1 MFCSESF
8 LCLVSLVFIMAS
20 FSGYYVRQSL
30 DMLNENEDVFQHV
43 KYEDRIKRWIK
54 IDEYL
59 RIHGVTL
66 EELAEH
72 AIENLQKIHRD
83 DHHEGLL
90 HMANMELA
98 SKGQYNA
105 SSYSPM
111 GERQAPTAYQIDKFL
126 HAMETA
132 SHMRPKYKMV
142 SSLEPEEE
150 MVTTKE
156 KRSSIRITRSR
167 RGILKLIP
175 NNKIQSRNNGAIM
188 RVK

>member
-72 AIENLQKIHRD
+72 AIENPQRIHQN
-83 DHHEGLL
+83 DHYEGLL
-90 HMANMELA
+90 YMANIESA
-98 SKGQYNA
+98 IKDKYNV
-105 SSYSPM
+105 SSYSYM
-111 GERQAPTAYQIDKFL
+111 CEQQEPTIYQIDKFL
-126 HAMETA
+126 HSMETA
-132 SHMRPKYKMV
+132 SHMRSKYKML
-142 SSLEPEEE
+142 SSLESEEE
-150 MVTTKE
+150 MFTTLA
-156 KRSSIRITRSR
+156 KRPSIKITRSR
-167 RGILKLIP
+167 RGRLKLIP
-175 NNKIQSRNNGAIM
+175 NNKIRRGIIEQ
-188 RVK
+188 

>member
-20 FSGYYVRQSL
+20 FSGCYVRQSL

-72 AIENLQKIHRD
+72 AIENAQRIHQN
-83 DHHEGLL
+83 DHYEGLL
-90 HMANMELA
+90 YMANMESA
-98 SKGQYNA
+98 IKDKYNV
-105 SSYSPM
+105 SSYSYM
-111 GERQAPTAYQIDKFL
+111 CEQQEPTIYQIDKFL
-126 HAMETA
+126 HSMETA
-132 SHMRPKYKMV
+132 SHMRSKYKML
-142 SSLEPEEE
+142 SSLESEEE
-150 MVTTKE
+150 MFTTLA
-156 KRSSIRITRSR
+156 KRPSVKITRSR
-167 RGILKLIP
+167 RGRLKLIP
-175 NNKIQSRNNGAIM
+175 NNKIRRGIIEQ
-188 RVK
+188 